1 MKNMILVVLIVITA
15 VLSSATVSNNYKIR
29 CLEESLNYTENL
41 AKKQQETIEV
51 LSTVK
56 EVKELPKGQYE
67 KCTIDEKIYYKG
79 INGIYT
85 IVH

>member
-1 MKNMILVVLIVITA
+1 MKNIFLAVLIIVTV

-29 CLEESLNYTENL
+29 CLEETLSYAENL
-41 AKKQQETIEV
+41 ATKQQEALEV
-51 LSTVK
+51 LSGAK

-67 KCTIDEKIYYKG
+67 KCMIGEKLYYKG

-85 IVH
+85 IVY